1 MTSLDLS
8 VWSVVYQI
16 VLFLVLWFVLSK
28 VLFRPYLKL
37 LEEREGKTAGARNE
51 TADLESAG
59 ARLKA
64 QYEERI
70 AQAQAGGGAAKES
83 IVQAARQRREQVLN
97 QARQEATAI
106 LERVRREVASQVA
119 GERQLAAAEAATV
132 ARQMASKIL
141 GRNLA

>member
-1 MTSLDLS
+1 MISLDL
-8 VWSVVYQI
+8 SVVYQI
-16 VLFLVLWFVLSK
+16 VFFLVLWFVLSK

-37 LEEREGKTAGARNE
+37 LEERENKTAGALHD
-51 TADLESAG
+51 TADLEREG

-70 AQAQAGGGAAKES
+70 AQAQAAGGAVKES
-83 IVQAARQRREQVLN
+83 VLQEARQRREQVLS
-97 QARQEATAI
+97 QARQEATAT
-106 LERVRREVASQVA
+106 LELARRGVASQVA